1 MFCCRLAENAACQS
15 AGRRHY
21 SKRNLLELS
30 ERAGFVHDV
39 FPPNSHQKFVEHL
52 TSDARCVYAGFDP
65 TADSLHVGNL
75 MVIMALLR
83 AQRAG
88 HTPIGLVGGATA
100 KIGDPS
106 GKTSERVSRKFM
118 SVALSRKEFLT
129 CPILY
134 NTVYLTAGSLV

>member
-1 MFCCRLAENAACQS
+1 MAENAS
-15 AGRRHY
+15 GHGGRRHY
-21 SKRNLLELS
+21 SKRNLLELN
-30 ERAGFVHDV
+30 ERAGFIRDV
-39 FPPNSHQKFVEHL
+39 FPPRSHQKFADHL

-75 MVIMALLR
+75 MVIMALVR

-106 GKTSERVSRKFM
+106 GKTTERVR
-118 SVALSRKEFLT
+118 
-129 CPILY
+129 
-134 NTVYLTAGSLV
+134 N